1 MATSQSYVPP
11 SGAAG
16 EEDVWDK
23 WNLQARTAQITPYM
37 RSLLHAVV
45 KRIKDFRGHPRILE
59 VGCGTG
65 WMSAVLSVYGSVHG
79 VDLSPKAIER
89 ASAACPA
96 ASFYCGDFMTVDLTG
111 SFDIVVT
118 ADTIAHVPDQ
128 PGFID
133 RIASL
138 MRPDGMLILM
148 SQNAYALKRSAWV
161 DPAPAHRRRWPS
173 LRELRAHL
181 AKDFKVTE
189 VTTAAAGGATDG
201 IYWLVNSRRVMR
213 TLGAVIGEN
222 RVDRL
227 YEKLW
232 LGSEWV
238 VVARRL

>member
-1 MATSQSYVPP
+1 V
-11 SGAAG
+11 G
-16 EEDVWDK
+16 EEEVWDN
-23 WNLQARTAQITPYM
+23 WNLEACEKEVTQYRS
-37 RSLLHAVV
+37 SLLHAVV
-45 KRIKDFRGHPRILE
+45 RRIKDFGRQPRILE

-65 WMSAVLSVYGSVHG
+65 WMSAVLSIYGSVCG
-79 VDLSPKAIER
+79 VDLSPKAIEL
-89 ASAACPA
+89 ASASCPEA
-96 ASFYCGDFMTVDLTG
+96 EFHCGDFMTVDLQG

-148 SQNAYALKRSAWV
+148 SQNAYALKRSSWV
-161 DPAPAHRRRWPS
+161 DPSPAHRRRWPS

-181 AKDFKVTE
+181 AKDFDVTE

-201 IYWLVNSRRVMR
+201 IYWLVNSRTVTRI
-213 TLGAVIGEN
+213 LGAVIGDH
-222 RVDRL
+222 RVERM
-227 YEKLW
+227 YERLW

-238 VVARRL
+238 VVARRR